1 MWLAL
6 FGVVVGYGL
15 VVGVSVVVS
24 GRPGASAVDSGGPV
38 TTGLSWL
45 VWTLGTVSLVL
56 DVELVVYVDDV
67 ADDGANSTG
76 SGGLDELLAVW
87 ITAHTSN
94 ANSTSP
100 ATPAATM
107 TGCWSCQLGSSSS
120 PLTAGMLGPAS
131 QHLPGTPRK
140 RALQEGA
147 EADPADTERTER
159 RRVVLV
165 GQRDRVDRQR

>member
-76 SGGLDELLAVW
+76 SGWPRRFVGGVD
-87 ITAHTSN
+87 HR
-94 ANSTSP
+94 P
-100 ATPAATM
+100 HQQRQQHQPP
-107 TGCWSCQLGSSSS
+107 
-120 PLTAGMLGPAS
+120 PL
-131 QHLPGTPRK
+131 
-140 RALQEGA
+140 
-147 EADPADTERTER
+147 R
-159 RRVVLV
+159 RPL
-165 GQRDRVDRQR
+165 

>member
-76 SGGLDELLAVW
+76 SGGLDDLLAVW
-87 ITAHTSN
+87 ITAHTSR
-94 ANSTSP
+94 ATAP
-100 ATPAATM
+100 ARYS
-107 TGCWSCQLGSSSS
+107 GGHYDRL
-120 PLTAGMLGPAS
+120 LVV
-131 QHLPGTPRK
+131 PGW
-140 RALQEGA
+140 A
-147 EADPADTERTER
+147 R
-159 RRVVLV
+159 RPHRS
-165 GQRDRVDRQR
+165 RPDC